1 LPRRPGQ
8 RKREENMT
16 DSPKAEIEE
25 LLRSAEKTLIDRRL
39 AQAVAL
45 GSKAPNRLIANL
57 ARTHMA
63 IVAIQTILGAT
74 RQL

>member
-1 LPRRPGQ
+1 
-8 RKREENMT
+8 MT

-45 GSKAPNRLIANL
+45 GSKAPTRLISNL

-63 IVAIQTILGAT
+63 IVAIQTILDAT
-74 RQL
+74 RRP

>member
-1 LPRRPGQ
+1 MPRCPGR

-45 GSKAPNRLIANL
+45 GSKAPNRMIANL

-74 RQL
+74 RRL